1 MNPKKW
7 QGIVMARKRRYGT
20 SISSYVHQ
28 KNTNSRIQCKRE
40 TPIKKL
46 ITSKSKGYLGRGS
59 KVLKGYSRPPN
70 SISKSVGTHRTVL
83 SVFCL
88 IQLGM
93 GRFCFIALPSL
104 RLMRNVLLEPCKN
117 SALK

>member
-1 MNPKKW
+1 MNPKKR
-7 QGIVMARKRRYGT
+7 QGIVMARKRRY
-20 SISSYVHQ
+20 IYLIMCAP
-28 KNTNSRIQCKRE
+28 KKYNSRTQCKRE

-46 ITSKSKGYLGRGS
+46 KTSKSKGDLGRGS

-70 SISKSVGTHRTVL
+70 SKSKSVGTHRTVL